1 MSKLP
6 IAHVLAAA
14 ALSLAAC
21 LSSPVQAYNGLV
33 IFGDSLSDSGNNA
46 SLGLYQAD
54 QSANFAAFGNQW
66 IPTLAYAPGTYSNG
80 PVWAS
85 SFEQMLGLPPLLHS
99 FAGGSNFA
107 AGGARVSTDGNALP
121 SPPFPPNFN
130 YPYSLQT
137 QAAIY
142 LTSTSNKADP
152 STLYVVA
159 GGGNDVRDIL
169 QYGLDPVAAAA
180 SYALG
185 VGFIVDE
192 LQAAGAQHI
201 LVWNTPDLGKSPF
214 AISANLTAEGSF
226 VATLMNT
233 QLATRLTGEAGVTIF
248 DSFAFVDS
256 LVANPA
262 SHGFINVTDAC
273 GAAAAGTDCNQYLFW
288 DGIHPTAAAHQ
299 ELALAVFAQA
309 VPEPASYALL
319 SLGLLVVGRMARRRR
334 A

>member
-1 MSKLP
+1 MSKQH
-6 IAHVLAAA
+6 IARLFAAA

-21 LSSPVQAYNGLV
+21 LSLPVQAYNGLV

-46 SLGLYQAD
+46 SQGLYQAD

-66 IPTLAYAPGTYSNG
+66 IPTFAYAPGTYSNG

-85 SFEQMLGLPPLLHS
+85 SFDQMLGLPPLLPS
-99 FAGGSNFA
+99 FAGGSNLA
-107 AGGARVSTDGNALP
+107 AGGARVSTDG
-121 SPPFPPNFN
+121 PFFG
-130 YPYSLQT
+130 YPFSLQT
-137 QAAIY
+137 QAANY
-142 LTSTSNKADP
+142 LSSTSNKADP
-152 STLYVVA
+152 ATLYVVA

-169 QYGLDPVAAAA
+169 QFGLDPVAAAA
-180 SYALG
+180 AYALG
-185 VGFIVDE
+185 VGLIVDE

-201 LVWNTPDLGKSPF
+201 LVWNTPDLGKTPF
-214 AISANLTAEGSF
+214 AISAGATAAGSF
-226 VATLMNT
+226 VSALMNT
-233 QLATRLTGEAGVTIF
+233 SLANRLAGESGVKIF

-309 VPEPASYALL
+309 VPEPSSYALL
-319 SLGLLVVGRMARRRR
+319 LLGLLVVGQMLRRRT

>member
-6 IAHVLAAA
+6 IARFIAAA

-21 LSSPVQAYNGLV
+21 LSSPALAYNGLV

-46 SLGLYQAD
+46 SQGLYQAD
-54 QSANFAAFGNQW
+54 QSAEFAAFGNQW
-66 IPTLAYAPGTYSNG
+66 IPTFAYAPAKTYSNG
-80 PVWAS
+80 PIWAS
-85 SFEQMLGLPPLLHS
+85 SFDQMLGLPPLLHS

-107 AGGARVSTDGNALP
+107 AGGARVSTDG
-121 SPPFPPNFN
+121 PFLG
-130 YPYSLQT
+130 YPFSLQT

-169 QYGLDPVAAAA
+169 QFGLDPVAAAA

-319 SLGLLVVGRMARRRR
+319 SLGLLVVGRIARRRR

>member
-1 MSKLP
+1 MPSLPEDLMSKLP

-21 LSSPVQAYNGLV
+21 FSSPVQAYNGLV

-80 PVWAS
+80 PIWAS

-107 AGGARVSTDGNALP
+107 AGGARVSTDGPVLGY
-121 SPPFPPNFN
+121 PF
-130 YPYSLQT
+130 SLQT
-137 QAAIY
+137 QAALY

-169 QYGLDPVAAAA
+169 QFGLDPVAAAA

-201 LVWNTPDLGKSPF
+201 LVWNTPDLGKTPF

-233 QLATRLTGEAGVTIF
+233 QLATRLTGEAGVKIF

-273 GAAAAGTDCNQYLFW
+273 GAAVAGTDCSTYLFW
-288 DGIHPTAAAHQ
+288 DGIHPTAATHQ

-319 SLGLLVVGRMARRRR
+319 SMGLLVVGRMARRRR

>member
-6 IAHVLAAA
+6 IARFIAAA

-21 LSSPVQAYNGLV
+21 LSSPALAYNGLV

-169 QYGLDPVAAAA
+169 QFGLDPVAAAA

-319 SLGLLVVGRMARRRR
+319 SLGLLVVGRIARRRR